1 MSCAS
6 DLMPLEQSHYLS
18 PIPVLR
24 LTPSTMLSAIISAFR
39 GQPGHSIATIVT
51 ATVGDTQMLKLYV
64 QTYAGFIIGKRI
76 FLHDFPV
83 GTGISV
89 RTDRLGS
96 IACILRGA
104 ELHLWLCVDLGI
116 RTE

>member
-1 MSCAS
+1 MSCLRPHAAGAVSLFISYTGSSFDSFNDAVNNHLSVPRSAWAYCYNS
-6 DLMPLEQSHYLS
+6 DRNSRE
-18 PIPVLR
+18 
-24 LTPSTMLSAIISAFR
+24 
-39 GQPGHSIATIVT
+39 
-51 ATVGDTQMLKLYV
+51 TQMLKLYV
-64 QTYAGFIIGKRI
+64 QTYAGFIIGKCI
-76 FLHDFPV
+76 FSHDFPV

>member
-76 FLHDFPV
+76 FSHDFPV